1 MLYYSIKLFNSVII
15 VKNIKVSRMSANIV
29 IVEDEEDLLELLEYT
44 LQKEGFETIGFL
56 NTKTVVQILDEEDI
70 DLLIMDRNLP
80 GVEGSAFVNELRSEG
95 IDTPVIFLSAKDRD
109 EDIEEGFLRGGDD
122 YITKPFNMKEL
133 VLRVRSVLKRTS
145 KKHAEPKV
153 RFRDLVLDKTSRS
166 VVVDGDPVEVTK
178 LEFDLL
184 YEFIIN
190 KNSVLDRD
198 YLLENV
204 WGDSENYQYK
214 TVNVAINRLKEKI
227 DPDKSKD
234 YIQTVRG
241 VGYKIC

>member
-1 MLYYSIKLFNSVII
+1 
-15 VKNIKVSRMSANIV
+15 MSANIV

-44 LQKEGFETIGFL
+44 LQKEGFDTIGFL
-56 NTKTVVQILDEEDI
+56 NTKTVEQILEEEEI

-80 GVEGSAFVNELRSEG
+80 GVEGSEFVQKLRDRG
-95 IDTPVIFLSAKDRD
+95 IDTPVIFLSAKDQD
-109 EDIEEGFLRGGDD
+109 EDIESGFLRGGDD

-133 VLRVRSVLKRTS
+133 ILRIRSVLKRTS
-145 KKHAEPKV
+145 KKQHNSKLF
-153 RFRDLVLDKTSRS
+153 FRDLLLDKNSRTLS
-166 VVVDGDPVEVTK
+166 VNGKPVEVTK

-184 YEFIIN
+184 SEFIVN

>member
-1 MLYYSIKLFNSVII
+1 
-15 VKNIKVSRMSANIV
+15 MSANIV
-29 IVEDEEDLLELLEYT
+29 IVEDEEDLLELLEYN
-44 LQKEGFETIGFL
+44 LAKEGFETIGFL
-56 NTKTVVQILDEEDI
+56 NTKTVAQILDEEDV

-80 GVEGSAFVNELRSEG
+80 GVEGSEFVKELREDG
-95 IDTPVIFLSAKDRD
+95 LDVPVIFLSAKDRD
-109 EDIEEGFLRGGDD
+109 EDIEEGFERGGDD

-133 VLRVRSVLKRTS
+133 ILRVRSILKRTS
-145 KKHAEPKV
+145 KKHNEGKLI
-153 RFRDLVLDKTSRS
+153 FRDLILDKSTRELL
-166 VVVDGDPVEVTK
+166 VNGKNVEVTK

-184 YEFIIN
+184 VEFIMN
-190 KNSVLDRD
+190 KNSVLERD

-227 DPDKSKD
+227 DPHKSKD

-241 VGYKIC
+241 VGYKLC

>member
-1 MLYYSIKLFNSVII
+1 
-15 VKNIKVSRMSANIV
+15 MSANIV
-29 IVEDEEDLLELLEYT
+29 IVDDEEDLLELLEYN

-56 NTKTVVQILDEEDI
+56 NTKTVRQILEEEQI

-80 GVEGSAFVNELRSEG
+80 GIEGSEFVKELREKG
-95 IDTPVIFLSAKDRD
+95 IEVPVIFLSAKDRD
-109 EDIEEGFLRGGDD
+109 EDIEAGFMCGGDD

-133 VLRVRSVLKRTS
+133 LLRVRSILKRTS
-145 KKHAEPKV
+145 KKHHEGKLV
-153 RFRDLVLDKTSRS
+153 FRDLLLDKSTRELF
-166 VVVDGDPVEVTK
+166 VEGVAVEVTK

-184 YEFIIN
+184 VEFIMN
-190 KNSVLDRD
+190 KNSVLERD

-204 WGDSENYQYK
+204 WGDSENYQHK

-227 DPDKSKD
+227 DPNKDKE

-241 VGYKIC
+241 VGYKLC

>member
-1 MLYYSIKLFNSVII
+1 
-15 VKNIKVSRMSANIV
+15 MSANIV
-29 IVEDEEDLLELLEYT
+29 IVEDEEDLLELLEYN
-44 LQKEGFETIGFL
+44 LQKEGYETIGFL
-56 NTKTVVQILDEEDI
+56 NTKSVTQILDEEEV

-80 GVEGSAFVNELRSEG
+80 GVEGSEFISKLRDKG
-95 IDTPVIFLSAKDRD
+95 VDVPVIFLSAKDK
-109 EDIEEGFLRGGDD
+109 ESDIEDGFLRGADD

-133 VLRVRSVLKRTS
+133 LLRVKSVLKRTS
-145 KKHAEPKV
+145 KKLHEGKLAY
-153 RFRDLVLDKTSRS
+153 RDLVLDKSNRTLS
-166 VVVDGDPVEVTK
+166 VDGENIEVTK

-184 YEFIIN
+184 SEFIIN
-190 KNSVLDRD
+190 KNSVLERD

-227 DPDKSKD
+227 DPDKTKE

-241 VGYKIC
+241 VGYKLC

>member
-1 MLYYSIKLFNSVII
+1 
-15 VKNIKVSRMSANIV
+15 MSAKV
-29 IVEDEEDLLELLEYT
+29 VVVEDEEDLLELIEYNLE
-44 LQKEGFETIGFL
+44 KEGFEVIGFL
-56 NTKTVVQILDEEDI
+56 NTKTVTQILEEEEI

-80 GVEGSAFVNELRSEG
+80 GVEGSEFVASLREDG
-95 IDTPVIFLSAKDRD
+95 VLTPVIYLSAKNRD
-109 EDIEEGFLRGGDD
+109 SDIEEGFLRGGDD
-122 YITKPFNMKEL
+122 YLTKPFNMREL
-133 VLRVRSVLKRTS
+133 VMRVKAILRRTT
-145 KKHAEPKV
+145 KKYNEGQLSH
-153 RFRDLVLDKTSRS
+153 RDLLLDKSTRELS
-166 VVVDGDPVEVTK
+166 VEGKSVEVTK

-204 WGDSENYQYK
+204 WGDGELYQYK

-227 DPDKSKD
+227 DPEKTKD

-241 VGYKIC
+241 VGYKLC

>member
-1 MLYYSIKLFNSVII
+1 MN
-15 VKNIKVSRMSANIV
+15 ANIV

-56 NTKTVVQILDEEDI
+56 NTKTVVQILDEEEI

-80 GVEGSAFVNELRSEG
+80 GVEGSEFVAKLRDEG
-95 IDTPVIFLSAKDRD
+95 LDIPVIFLSAKDSD
-109 EDIEEGFLRGGDD
+109 EDIESGFLRGGDD

-133 VLRVRSVLKRTS
+133 VLRIRSVLKRTS
-145 KKHAEPKV
+145 KKHHEGKLF
-153 RFRDLVLDKTSRS
+153 FRDLVLDKNSRTLS
-166 VVVDGDPVEVTK
+166 VEGKPVEVTK

-184 YEFIIN
+184 SEFILN
-190 KNSVLDRD
+190 KNSVLERD
-198 YLLENV
+198 YLLQNV

-227 DPDKSKD
+227 DPNKSKD

-241 VGYKIC
+241 IGYKIC

>member
-1 MLYYSIKLFNSVII
+1 
-15 VKNIKVSRMSANIV
+15 MSANIV
-29 IVEDEEDLLELLEYT
+29 IVEDEEDLLELMEYNLT
-44 LQKEGFETIGFL
+44 KEGFETIGFL
-56 NTKTVVQILDEEDI
+56 NTKTVPQILEEEEI

-80 GVEGSAFVNELRSEG
+80 GVEGSEFVASLRAEG
-95 IDTPVIFLSAKDRD
+95 ITTPVIYVSAKSADS
-109 EDIEEGFLRGGDD
+109 DIEEGFLRGGDD

-133 VLRVRSVLKRTS
+133 ILRVKAILKRTA
-145 KKHAEPKV
+145 KKHNEGMV
-153 RFRDLVLDKTSRS
+153 SHRDLVLDKSSRTLS
-166 VVVDGDPVEVTK
+166 VAGEKVDVTK

-184 YEFIIN
+184 YEFIVN

-204 WGDSENYQYK
+204 WNDGETYQYR

-227 DPDKSKD
+227 DPDKTKD

-241 VGYKIC
+241 VGYKLC

>member
-1 MLYYSIKLFNSVII
+1 
-15 VKNIKVSRMSANIV
+15 MSANIV
-29 IVEDEEDLLELLEYT
+29 IVEDEEDLLELLEYN
-44 LQKEGFETIGFL
+44 LSKEGFETIGFL
-56 NTKTVVQILDEEDI
+56 NTKTVAQILDEEEI

-80 GVEGSAFVNELRSEG
+80 GVEGSEFVSTLREDG
-95 IDTPVIFLSAKDRD
+95 IDTPVIFLSAKDKD
-109 EDIEEGFLRGGDD
+109 EDIEEGFESGGDD

-133 VLRVRSVLKRTS
+133 ILRVKSLLKRTS
-145 KKHAEPKV
+145 KKVNEGKLSY
-153 RFRDLVLDKTSRS
+153 RDIVLDKSTRELS
-166 VVVDGDPVEVTK
+166 VDGKIIEVTK

-184 YEFIIN
+184 SEFILN

-241 VGYKIC
+241 IGYKLC

>member
-1 MLYYSIKLFNSVII
+1 
-15 VKNIKVSRMSANIV
+15 MSAKIV
-29 IVEDEEDLLELLEYT
+29 IVEDEEDLLELLEYS
-44 LQKEGFETIGFL
+44 LEKEGFEVIGFL
-56 NTKTVVQILDEEDI
+56 NTKTVSQILEEEDI

-80 GVEGSAFVNELRSEG
+80 GVEGSEFVASLRDEG
-95 IDTPVIFLSAKDRD
+95 VLTPVIYLSAKNRD
-109 EDIEEGFLRGGDD
+109 SDIEEGFLRGGDD

-133 VLRVRSVLKRTS
+133 ILRVKAILRRTT
-145 KKHAEPKV
+145 KKYNEGQISH
-153 RFRDLVLDKTSRS
+153 RDLLLDKSTRELT
-166 VVVDGDPVEVTK
+166 VDGEGVEITK

-198 YLLENV
+198 YLLTNV
-204 WGDSENYQYK
+204 WGDGEAYQYK

-227 DPDKSKD
+227 DPHKSKD

-241 VGYKIC
+241 VGYKLC

>member
-1 MLYYSIKLFNSVII
+1 V
-15 VKNIKVSRMSANIV
+15 SANIV
-29 IVEDEEDLLELLEYT
+29 IVEDEEDLLELLEYN
-44 LQKEGFETIGFL
+44 LAKEGFETIGFL
-56 NTKTVVQILDEEDI
+56 NTKTVAQILDEEDV

-80 GVEGSAFVNELRSEG
+80 GVEGSEFVKELREDG
-95 IDTPVIFLSAKDRD
+95 LDVPVIFLSAKDRD
-109 EDIEEGFLRGGDD
+109 EDIEEGFERGGDD

-133 VLRVRSVLKRTS
+133 ILRVRSILKRTS
-145 KKHAEPKV
+145 KKHNEGKLI
-153 RFRDLVLDKTSRS
+153 FRDLILDKSTRELL
-166 VVVDGDPVEVTK
+166 VNGKNVEVTK

-184 YEFIIN
+184 VEFIMN
-190 KNSVLDRD
+190 KNSVLERD

-227 DPDKSKD
+227 DPHKSKD

-241 VGYKIC
+241 VGYKLC

>member
-1 MLYYSIKLFNSVII
+1 
-15 VKNIKVSRMSANIV
+15 MSANIV
-29 IVEDEEDLLELLEYT
+29 IVEDEEDLLELLEYN
-44 LQKEGFETIGFL
+44 LQKEGYDTIGFL

-80 GVEGSAFVNELRSEG
+80 GVEGSEFVAKLRDDG
-95 IDTPVIFLSAKDRD
+95 VDIPVIFLSAKDRD
-109 EDIEEGFLRGGDD
+109 SDIEDGFLKGGDD

-133 VLRVRSVLKRTS
+133 ILRVGSILKRTS
-145 KKHAEPKV
+145 KKHNDGKLSH
-153 RFRDLVLDKTSRS
+153 RDLVLDKSTRTLS
-166 VVVDGDPVEVTK
+166 VDGKIIEVTK

-184 YEFIIN
+184 LELIMN
-190 KNSVLDRD
+190 KNSVLERD
-198 YLLENV
+198 YLLESV

-241 VGYKIC
+241 VGYKLS